1 MPTPPTVYDE
11 TAKGPGLAG
20 LLEIVRRRGALA
32 VLPFLFV
39 LTAAVS
45 LAVFLPSLWTSR
57 AVVLVN
63 RQAIPERYVTSTVQA
78 DIEAQLLTLSR
89 EILTPERL
97 TQIAR
102 QYGLYRQA
110 RSTDDLVD
118 RMRKDIR
125 IELVDD
131 IKSRAR
137 ESRSF
142 LFTVSYTAANPVVAT
157 SVANTLASLYSEE
170 NSRMREQQ
178 AASASDFLEG
188 QLREVREKLQTQ
200 ERAITGY
207 KERNLGELPEQKEV
221 NLRTLERLQQQLQIA
236 HETNRR
242 ATERRQQL
250 TNALGEIDTAVAM
263 STPSGAGGTIAVTPT
278 DTAAARV
285 NLLRQELAVAQTRYS
300 DRYPDVVQ
308 LKEQIRVL
316 EQKVEADKLA
326 AQQAAQAAQAALPKA
341 VAAPPKRNNGRELR
355 TPPENAY
362 VQSLMTQLDQS
373 IVDAKTTT
381 EEINSINGQ
390 IAVYTRRLENTPKR
404 EQELALLTRDYDT
417 TRDLFKSLLAKR
429 GEAGIASELEQR
441 QKGEHFRVIEPAR
454 LPERPTGP
462 SRFRLLLV
470 GLALAI
476 GASGAAVV
484 IAEQVDTS
492 FRRIDEVRA
501 TLPLPVLSAIPR
513 ITTERDRLR
522 SLRQRRLAT
531 AAVCFGLFI
540 VAGTSFVI
548 AHDNQGLVTLLTSST
563 AQSATMGGR

>member
-1 MPTPPTVYDE
+1 MPTPPTVYDD

-20 LLEIVRRRGALA
+20 LIEIVRRRGALA

-63 RQAIPERYVTSTVQA
+63 RQAIPERFVTSTVQA
-78 DIEAQLLTLSR
+78 DIEARLLTLSQ
-89 EILTPERL
+89 EILSAERL

-102 QYGLYRQA
+102 QYGLYRRA

-125 IELVDD
+125 IELLDD
-131 IKSRAR
+131 LKSRGR
-137 ESRSF
+137 ENRSF
-142 LFTVSYTAANPVVAT
+142 LFTVSYTAANPVVAAD
-157 SVANTLASLYSEE
+157 VANTLASLYSEE
-170 NSRMREQQ
+170 NGRMREEQ
-178 AASASDFLEG
+178 AASTSEFLGG
-188 QLREVREKLQTQ
+188 QLREVRERLQAQ
-200 ERAITGY
+200 ERAITTY
-207 KERNLGELPEQKEV
+207 KEKHLGELPEQKEV

-242 ATERRQQL
+242 ATERRQML
-250 TNALGEIDTAVAM
+250 TNALGEIDTTVAM
-263 STPSGAGGTIAVTPT
+263 TTPGGAGLSVTPA

-285 NLLRQELAVAQTRYS
+285 NLLRQELAMAQTRFS
-300 DRYPDVVQ
+300 DKYPDVVQ

-316 EQKVEADKLA
+316 EQKVEAEKQAQLA
-326 AQQAAQAAQAALPKA
+326 AQNALPKA
-341 VAAPPKRNNGRELR
+341 VASPPKRNGRELR

-373 IVDAKTTT
+373 IVEAKTSA
-381 EEINSINGQ
+381 EEVNNINAQ
-390 IAVYTRRLENTPKR
+390 IGVYTRRLENTPKR
-404 EQELALLTRDYDT
+404 EQELAVLTRDYDT
-417 TRDLFKSLLAKR
+417 TRDLFKSLLAKH
-429 GEAGIASELEQR
+429 GEADIASELEQR

-470 GLALAI
+470 GLALAL
-476 GASGAAVV
+476 GASGAAVL

-492 FRRIDEVRA
+492 FRRIDEVRS
-501 TLPLPVLSAIPR
+501 TLPMPVLSAIPR
-513 ITTERDRLR
+513 ITTEHDRLR
-522 SLRQRRLAT
+522 SLRHRRLAT
-531 AAVCFGLFI
+531 AAVGFGLFI

-548 AHDNQGLVTLLTSST
+548 AHDNQGLVAVLTSSSAPT
-563 AQSATMGGR
+563 ATSGR